1 MKKLIGCFLIFIL
14 LLSLAGCGVKENLEQ
29 KAGEAL
35 AENML
40 EDAGGGD
47 VDIDGDKVTI
57 TGENGETLT
66 TGGNEWPKSDLA
78 KSVPEFKEGTI
89 TAVLDSSDYVMV
101 SLESVKEADAAAYYE
116 TVREEFTQEPFEA
129 NADGSIS
136 FGAKN
141 ADGIGVTLQYT
152 EETFTITVSKP
163 VQ

>member
-1 MKKLIGCFLIFIL
+1 
-14 LLSLAGCGVKENLEQ
+14 VKENLEQ

-35 AENML
+35 AEKVL

-57 TGENGETLT
+57 TGENGEKLT
-66 TGGNEWPKSDLA
+66 TGGNEWPKSELA
-78 KSVPEFKEGTI
+78 KSVPEFKEGKI

-116 TVREEFTQEPFEA
+116 IVKEEFTQEPFEA

>member
-1 MKKLIGCFLIFIL
+1 
-14 LLSLAGCGVKENLEQ
+14 VKENLEQ

-35 AENML
+35 AEKVL

-57 TGENGETLT
+57 TGENGEKLT
-66 TGGNEWPKSDLA
+66 TGGNEWPKSELA
-78 KSVPEFKEGTI
+78 KSVPEFKEGKI

-101 SLESVKEADAAAYYE
+101 TLESVKEADASAYFE
-116 TVREEFTQEPFEA
+116 TVKEEFTQEPFEA

>member
-1 MKKLIGCFLIFIL
+1 
-14 LLSLAGCGVKENLEQ
+14 V
-29 KAGEAL
+29 
-35 AENML
+35 L

-66 TGGNEWPKSDLA
+66 TGGNEWPKSELA

-101 SLESVKEADAAAYYE
+101 TLESVKEADAAAYYE
-116 TVREEFTQEPFEA
+116 TVKEEFTQEPFEA

>member
-1 MKKLIGCFLIFIL
+1 
-14 LLSLAGCGVKENLEQ
+14 VKENLEQ

-35 AENML
+35 AENVL

-66 TGGNEWPKSDLA
+66 AGGNEWPKSELA

-101 SLESVKEADAAAYYE
+101 TLESVKEADAAAYYE
-116 TVREEFTQEPFEA
+116 TVKEEFTQEPFEA

>member
-1 MKKLIGCFLIFIL
+1 M
-14 LLSLAGCGVKENLEQ
+14 EQ

-116 TVREEFTQEPFEA
+116 IVKEEFTQEPFEA